1 MHIIDLVGNTPLV
14 ELTKIAAKGSARI
27 FAKAEF
33 LNPSG
38 SIKDRAVK
46 AMIEDGIA
54 KGVLTKDKTIIDAT
68 SGNSGISY
76 AMIGANLGYKV
87 KIFLPANASK
97 ERKNAIRFYGAE
109 IIQTDPLEGSD
120 GAFLAVQAEVA
131 ANPEVYFYPDQYH
144 NPANF
149 LAHYHGTAEEIWRQT
164 NGAVTHFVSVMGTT
178 GTFTGTAKRLK
189 ERNNRVKAFSVQPD
203 SPFHG
208 IEGTKHLTSTLG
220 SSFFDATL
228 VDQYL
233 PVSTDNAY
241 KTARRLAKEEG
252 LFVGVSAG
260 ANVYAAVHLA
270 ASLSPDEQVIT
281 TLPDGGLRYISDSF
295 WDEQ

>member
-1 MHIIDLVGNTPLV
+1 MHIIDLIGYTPLV
-14 ELTKIAAKGSARI
+14 ELTKIAAANGARI
-27 FAKAEF
+27 FVKAEF

-46 AMIEDGIA
+46 AMIEEGIRA
-54 KGVLTKDKTIIDAT
+54 GKLTKNKTIIDAT

-76 AMIGANLGYKV
+76 AMIGANLGYKT
-87 KIFLPANASK
+87 KIFLPANASI

-109 IIQTDPLEGSD
+109 IVQTDPLAGSD
-120 GAFLAVQAEVA
+120 GAFLAVQEEVS
-131 ANPEVYFYPDQYH
+131 NDPDRYFYPDQYH

-164 NGAVTHFVSVMGTT
+164 EGKVTHFVSVMGTT

-189 ERNNRVKAFSVQPD
+189 EHNPRVQAFSVQPD

-208 IEGTKHLTSTLG
+208 IEGTKHLDSTLG
-220 SSFFDATL
+220 SSFFDKTL
-228 VDQYL
+228 VDQFL
-233 PVSTDNAY
+233 PVSTSNAY
-241 KTARRLAKEEG
+241 AMTRKLAKDEG

-260 ANVYAAVHLA
+260 ANVWAAVRLA
-270 ASLSPDEQVIT
+270 ETLQPDQLVVT